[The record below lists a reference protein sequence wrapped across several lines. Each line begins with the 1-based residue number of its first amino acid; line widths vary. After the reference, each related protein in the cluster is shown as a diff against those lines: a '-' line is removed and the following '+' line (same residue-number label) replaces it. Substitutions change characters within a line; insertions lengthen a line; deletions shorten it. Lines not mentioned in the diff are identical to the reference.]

1 MEQSHYK
8 TEINIKYWEIKMV
21 DMKMTKAERERD
33 QLGEKIFE
41 NIYSVL
47 IDNKLNID
55 PLANELGDTID
66 TFIEVVLDY
75 SESNK
80 E

>member
-1 MEQSHYK
+1 
-8 TEINIKYWEIKMV
+8 MV
-21 DMKMTKAERERD
+21 DMTTTKEERERD

-55 PLANELGDTID
+55 PLANDLGDTIND
-66 TFIEVVLDY
+66 FVDVVIAY
-75 SESNK
+75 SERNK

>member
-1 MEQSHYK
+1 
-8 TEINIKYWEIKMV
+8 MV
-21 DMKMTKAERERD
+21 DMTKAERERD

>member
-1 MEQSHYK
+1 
-8 TEINIKYWEIKMV
+8 MV
-21 DMKMTKAERERD
+21 DMRMSKKDRDRD

-55 PLANELGDTID
+55 PLANELGDTIND
-66 TFIEVVLDY
+66 FVDEVIAY
-75 SESNK
+75 SERN
-80 E
+80 EE